1 MCSVCI
7 CVCMRVAFVCLYVCV
22 CVCVCVCCACVC
34 VCVVLLPVWAC
45 VHEVKIYHK
54 SGTFNCVLCVCT
66 KSRYT
71 TGVVHST
78 VILVWQFDKHR

>member
-1 MCSVCI
+1 MYSCVHVRCI
-7 CVCMRVAFVCLYVCV
+7 CAFMSLYVCV
-22 CVCVCVCCACVC
+22 RVCVCAVRV
-34 VCVVLLPVWAC
+34 PVWTC
-45 VHEVKIYHK
+45 VHEVKIYHR

-78 VILVWQFDKHR
+78 VILVRQFDKHRLINI